1 MKLKR
6 LRRAVS
12 LTLSAGIVLGVPAV
26 LPQMMP
32 TIVIAQAE
40 AAEAQG
46 VSWTFQ
52 EGLDGWKYGGKWAYK
67 GDPVIEHSSEHGGC
81 VRLGVDFSQE
91 ADESWSEVKLED
103 GRAAEQPLDLAG
115 VNVVSY
121 DFYYHP

>member
-6 LRRAVS
+6 LRRAIS

-32 TIVIAQAE
+32 TIVIGQTE

-67 GDPVIEHSSEHGGC
+67 GVCDGIAGEDLGLKYGGDDYKAYYEKQNVSST
-81 VRLGVDFSQE
+81 VSQ
-91 ADESWSEVKLED
+91 
-103 GRAAEQPLDLAG
+103 
-115 VNVVSY
+115 
-121 DFYYHP
+121 